1 MIAMVTGIPLLII
14 IAASIVLVVIASSR
28 FRVHPFL
35 SLMFAALLAGL
46 TAGLPSDQI
55 IPIMTKGFGD
65 MAGAIGM
72 IIIFGT
78 LIGVLLEDSGAA
90 QSIALVFLRRLGH
103 KHITFSM
110 SLIGALVGIPV
121 FCDSGFIM
129 LQAPGKNL
137 ARQSGK
143 NPASIAIATA
153 TGLYATHVLVPPT
166 PGPLAAAGNLGAEQ
180 YLGMV
185 ILVGLITSIPAI
197 FAGYVWAKKMS
208 KETILD
214 QELSA
219 MPADYNIKELPAFWK
234 SVLPILLPILLII
247 LGTFVKMAGWNGLSQ
262 DILVFITHP
271 VSALG
276 IGIISA
282 MILLLKNEKI
292 KSSQWMEKAIMQ
304 AGPIVLITSA
314 GGAFG
319 AVLKNLPINAFFN
332 QALLGQQEKGIWLLP
347 VIFSLAAIIKTSQG
361 SSTASLIIVSSLLA
375 PLLPAMHIA
384 GALPLSIIV
393 SAIGAGAMVVSHTND
408 SYFWVISRFGGLSL
422 QQTLKG
428 FTIASLWMGISSFL
442 LTIILW
448 WCFV

>member
-1 MIAMVTGIPLLII
+1 
-14 IAASIVLVVIASSR
+14 
-28 FRVHPFL
+28 L
-35 SLMFAALLAGL
+35 S
-46 TAGLPSDQI
+46 
-55 IPIMTKGFGD
+55 K
-65 MAGAIGM
+65 
-72 IIIFGT
+72 
-78 LIGVLLEDSGAA
+78 
-90 QSIALVFLRRLGH
+90 
-103 KHITFSM
+103 
-110 SLIGALVGIPV
+110 
-121 FCDSGFIM
+121 
-129 LQAPGKNL
+129 
-137 ARQSGK
+137 
-143 NPASIAIATA
+143 
-153 TGLYATHVLVPPT
+153 
-166 PGPLAAAGNLGAEQ
+166 
-180 YLGMV
+180 
-185 ILVGLITSIPAI
+185 
-197 FAGYVWAKKMS
+197 
-208 KETILD
+208 
-214 QELSA
+214 
-219 MPADYNIKELPAFWK
+219 
-234 SVLPILLPILLII
+234 
-247 LGTFVKMAGWNGLSQ
+247 

-282 MILLLKNEKI
+282 MVLLLKNEKI

-319 AVLKNLPINAFFN
+319 AVLKNLPINALFN

-375 PLLPAMHIA
+375 PLLPALKIE
-384 GALPLSIIV
+384 GALPLSLIV

-428 FTIASLWMGISSFL
+428 FTLASLWMGISSFL